1 MTLKNYFLLSL
12 QITIYFLPISLIAGS
27 LIVNINIIAIIL
39 LGYTYLI
46 IYNLKLYLDVK
57 NYLLITFF
65 LFVILSS
72 VINSNIIGFENILK
86 SIFLLKF
93 LLIYLLIDTLIYNNK
108 LSVKIFCNVCLLFVT
123 LISLDLFLQFFYGK
137 NILGYEPWEGRIT
150 GIFGSEAIA
159 GGYIQKFLIFSL
171 ISIFTFSKIRNFKI
185 DVFEVLLLSTIIL
198 ASFIASNRMSFIIV
212 LSSVLFIILFY
223 KILRKKLLI
232 SLILLLP
239 ISIYLFQVD
248 YQINKKL
255 TVFKDRVNKLSI
267 QAKEH
272 INEDNKIVDSAQR
285 TDHGKIYLTVI
296 KSFSEN
302 KLIGNGL
309 KSFRFKCS
317 KFKSDKTACSSHPHN
332 YHLEILHDTGI
343 IGFSLL
349 SLFVILFL
357 FQKYKNL
364 RFSNLKYLDKII
376 ISLLVLNFLI
386 EVFPLKSTGS
396 LFSTWT
402 GTILWTS
409 IAFANFGNNKRNEF

>member
-212 LSSVLFIILFY
+212 LSSVLFIILF
-223 KILRKKLLI
+223 
-232 SLILLLP
+232 
-239 ISIYLFQVD
+239 
-248 YQINKKL
+248 
-255 TVFKDRVNKLSI
+255 
-267 QAKEH
+267 
-272 INEDNKIVDSAQR
+272 
-285 TDHGKIYLTVI
+285 
-296 KSFSEN
+296 
-302 KLIGNGL
+302 
-309 KSFRFKCS
+309 
-317 KFKSDKTACSSHPHN
+317 
-332 YHLEILHDTGI
+332 
-343 IGFSLL
+343 
-349 SLFVILFL
+349 
-357 FQKYKNL
+357 
-364 RFSNLKYLDKII
+364 
-376 ISLLVLNFLI
+376 
-386 EVFPLKSTGS
+386 
-396 LFSTWT
+396 
-402 GTILWTS
+402 
-409 IAFANFGNNKRNEF
+409 

>member
-1 MTLKNYFLLSL
+1 M
-12 QITIYFLPISLIAGS
+12 
-27 LIVNINIIAIIL
+27 
-39 LGYTYLI
+39 
-46 IYNLKLYLDVK
+46 
-57 NYLLITFF
+57 
-65 LFVILSS
+65 
-72 VINSNIIGFENILK
+72 
-86 SIFLLKF
+86 
-93 LLIYLLIDTLIYNNK
+93 
-108 LSVKIFCNVCLLFVT
+108 
-123 LISLDLFLQFFYGK
+123 
-137 NILGYEPWEGRIT
+137 
-150 GIFGSEAIA
+150 
-159 GGYIQKFLIFSL
+159 
-171 ISIFTFSKIRNFKI
+171 
-185 DVFEVLLLSTIIL
+185 
-198 ASFIASNRMSFIIV
+198 
-212 LSSVLFIILFY
+212 
-223 KILRKKLLI
+223 
-232 SLILLLP
+232 P

-296 KSFSEN
+296 KSFSES

-309 KSFRFKCS
+309 KSFRFNCS